1 MFVVKR
7 RQDEN
12 RLTETLSNQDLYI
25 QAIKNCNAVI
35 EFTPDGTIADVN
47 QNFLDVVGYTKEEV
61 VGRHHAM
68 FCDSA
73 YVKGSEYRSFWE
85 ALRRGEPQNGEFA
98 RFTKARNKVWLQANY
113 FPVMQAS
120 TVVRIVKFASDIT
133 EPTNK
138 RIADAAVFDAL
149 NRSLAVIEFTPEGH
163 ILNANDNFLAATG
176 YALRDIKNQHHQMF
190 CYEDFYRDNPKFW
203 EELAGGNFRAGQF
216 QRRHQNG
223 DEIWLE
229 ATYNPVFDTT
239 GKVIKVIKFARDIT
253 AKVRQTESLRAITEA
268 VTKAADLTIA
278 KADSGTETLQAAVE
292 AVNQCRA
299 AVSTCA
305 ALAEQLMAQ
314 SRSIADIVSTISG
327 IAEQTNLLALNA
339 AIESARAGE
348 HGRGFAVVADEVRQL
363 AARAQQSTVEISTLV
378 KTNHDLTGQMTSQ
391 IDQVKQHARSGAGQ
405 VEQAASA
412 FHDVRDGAVSLSEI
426 IRDRQSD

>member
-1 MFVVKR
+1 MFVVTR
-7 RQDEN
+7 SRDAN
-12 RLTETLSNQDLYI
+12 RLTETISTQEQYI
-25 QAIKNCNAVI
+25 GAIKNCNAVI

-61 VGRHHAM
+61 VGRHHAI
-68 FCDSA
+68 FCDSV
-73 YVKGSEYRSFWE
+73 YIKGSEYHSFWE

-98 RFTKARNKVWLQANY
+98 RYTKAGDMVWLQANY

-133 EPTNK
+133 ESTNK

-163 ILNANDNFLAATG
+163 ILNANDNFLATTG
-176 YALRDIKNQHHQMF
+176 YALREIKNQHHRMF
-190 CYEDFYRDNPKFW
+190 CYKDFYRDNPTFW
-203 EELAGGNFRAGQF
+203 EELARGNFRSGQF

-223 DEIWLE
+223 NEIWLE
-229 ATYNPVFDTT
+229 ATYNPVFDTA
-239 GKVIKVIKFARDIT
+239 GKVVKVIKFASDIS

-268 VTKAADLTIA
+268 VTQAADLTIA

-292 AVNQCRA
+292 AVSRCST

-305 ALAEQLMAQ
+305 ALTEKLMAQ
-314 SRSIADIVSTISG
+314 SKSITDIVSTISG

-339 AIESARAGE
+339 AIEAARAGE

-363 AARAQQSTVEISTLV
+363 AARAQQSTVEIGTLV
-378 KTNHDLTGQMTSQ
+378 ETNHDLTGQMTSQ
-391 IDQVKQHARSGAGQ
+391 MDLVKQHAGSGAGQ

-426 IRDRQSD
+426 IRDSQFG

>member
-1 MFVVKR
+1 MFVVRR

-12 RLTETLSNQDLYI
+12 RLTETLSSQEHYI

-61 VGRHHAM
+61 VGRHHAI
-68 FCDSA
+68 FCDSD

-85 ALRRGEPQNGEFA
+85 SLRRGDPQSGEFA
-98 RFTKARNKVWLQANY
+98 RFTKAGDKVWLQANY

-133 EPTNK
+133 ESTNK
-138 RIADAAVFDAL
+138 RMADAAVFDAL
-149 NRSLAVIEFTPEGH
+149 NRSLAVIEFSPEGN
-163 ILNANDNFLAATG
+163 ILSANENFLAATG
-176 YALRDIKNQHHQMF
+176 YALRDIKGQHHRMF

-203 EELAGGNFRAGQF
+203 EELAKGNFRSGQF
-216 QRRHQNG
+216 QRRHHNG

-229 ATYNPVFDTT
+229 ATYNPVFDTA
-239 GKVIKVIKFARDIT
+239 GKVIKVIKFASDIT

-268 VTKAADLTIA
+268 VTQAADNTIA
-278 KADSGTETLQAAVE
+278 KAESGTETLQAAVE
-292 AVNQCRA
+292 AANQCSS
-299 AVSTCA
+299 AVTTCA

-314 SRSIADIVSTISG
+314 SKSITDIVGTISG

-339 AIESARAGE
+339 AIEAARAGE

-363 AARAQQSTVEISTLV
+363 AARAQQSTVEISNLV
-378 KTNHDLTGQMTSQ
+378 GTNHDLTGQMTNQ
-391 IDQVKQHARSGAGQ
+391 MDQVQQHAESGAGQ
-405 VEQAASA
+405 VEQASSA

-426 IRDRQSD
+426 IRDSQLG